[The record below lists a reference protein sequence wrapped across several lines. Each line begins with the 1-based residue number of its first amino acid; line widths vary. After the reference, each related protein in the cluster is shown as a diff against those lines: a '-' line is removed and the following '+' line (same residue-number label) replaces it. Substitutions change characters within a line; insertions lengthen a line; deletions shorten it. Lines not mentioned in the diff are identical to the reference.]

1 MIRRAIAV
9 TVVALGA
16 SAVMPAA
23 PAQARFCMPDHQCTT
38 YYYSDSSHSTQV
50 GSLYEECDGS
60 RYSSGRRT
68 GYFTFSEIPCGS
80 PR

>member
-1 MIRRAIAV
+1 MIRRAI
-9 TVVALGA
+9 VVAA
-16 SAVMPAA
+16 IAVFVSVVVPGS
-23 PAQARFCMPDHQCTT
+23 PAQARACKIDHQCTT

-68 GYFTFSEIPCGS
+68 GYLTFSEIPCRS
-80 PR
+80 SR